1 MQLLREDK
9 DKCIDDLKQQLDIAK
24 AIRAEIKDTL
34 WRDDMGLLPDDV
46 DFDSPWKDASDDIP
60 GLKKR
65 ISELEQ
71 QLAKCREDSFGA
83 GWEAG
88 RDSCSVTGD
97 WTGDY
102 EEWLKEK

>member
-1 MQLLREDK
+1 MRYEIMTRESCEELMQLLREDK
-9 DKCIDDLKQQLDIAK
+9 DKCIDDLK
-24 AIRAEIKDTL
+24 
-34 WRDDMGLLPDDV
+34 
-46 DFDSPWKDASDDIP
+46 
-60 GLKKR
+60 
-65 ISELEQ
+65 Q